1 MAVDTPATIAI
12 IGGGPIGL
20 EAALY
25 ARFLGYDVLLF
36 ERGEVAE
43 HVERWGHVEMFTPF
57 RMNSSALAL
66 AALDAQGISDLPAA
80 DAFVSGAQW
89 RERYLLPLS
98 QTDLLANSIH
108 TKTEVIDVSRC
119 EILKHEL
126 AGSAD
131 RATSQFR
138 LLVEDPDGEQA
149 HLADVVIDC
158 SGVVGRPNQLGGGGG
173 PAIGERALCS
183 EFDYLPPNLAGA
195 DRDRFAG
202 KTTLVVGSGYSAATT
217 VVGLAELA
225 EEFPETRIVWAVR
238 HDTDSPVRRIQDDR
252 LSTRDQL
259 AQRANELASQSSS
272 CQVRPLSCIQA
283 IRRDESEKFWVR
295 FAQPEA
301 EEEGERQDDERQD
314 DERQEGERQDDEQ
327 QGEENAREEVNE
339 LPFDNIVANV
349 GFRGDNSPTEQL
361 QVHRCYASDGPMKL
375 AAALMGAGADSIDC
389 LDQTSTGP
397 TSLQNPEPNFYI
409 LGTKSYARH
418 PNFLYAVGLEQI
430 RDIFTLIGD
439 RETLDLYAAM
449 GASS

>member
-138 LLVEDPDGEQA
+138 LLVEDPDSEQA

-183 EFDYLPPNLAGA
+183 EFSYLPPNLAGA
-195 DRDRFAG
+195 DRDRFAD

-225 EEFPETRIVWAVR
+225 EQFPETRIVWAVR
-238 HDTDSPVRRIQDDR
+238 HDTDAPVRRIQDDR

-272 CQVRPLSCIQA
+272 CQLRPLSCIQA
-283 IRRDESEKFWVR
+283 IRRDESGKFWVR
-295 FAQPEA
+295 FAPPEA
-301 EEEGERQDDERQD
+301 EEEGERQDDE
-314 DERQEGERQDDEQ
+314 Q
-327 QGEENAREEVNE
+327 QGEESAQEEIHE
-339 LPFDNIVANV
+339 QPFDNIVSNV
-349 GFRGDNSPTEQL
+349 GFRGDNSLTEQL
-361 QVHRCYASDGPMKL
+361 QVHHCYASDGPMQL
-375 AAALMGAGADSIDC
+375 AAALMRTGADSIDC

-397 TSLQNPEPNFYI
+397 KSLQNPEPNFYI

-418 PNFLYAVGLEQI
+418 PNFLFSVGLEQI